1 MEDVDSEKQKPLP
14 FHFQTPCLQF
24 TKDES
29 KARIHWQA
37 RGNVVANHKQHMVN
51 SVSKENKTSLYSSWM
66 PSAEAKRKHE
76 ALLAELR
83 QGTSWLNLYQTTAK
97 VCAPEKPLPH
107 NFAMPMVELHSSDK
121 TLARIH
127 WQQRGAIVAHHAK
140 HLKQY
145 NGKDKKVHEAS
156 QYVVVAATARKH
168 EALVILLRN
177 GTSWLN
183 MYQATFKACHELSS
197 SRREEE
203 LAEAAKG
210 SRNLEA
216 AFEVSILRQAQE
228 EVNMH
233 GLNFKLSAQELMVP
247 QLAGSSNTFMGL
259 RNMNNTSFVNAILQV
274 FLHVSAL
281 RQLVSEANVQQC
293 RDVPSVGRVLGWVSG
308 LRRLQE
314 ALQKTL
320 RWHSSS
326 KWSVV
331 APITVLQAI
340 FDLGVERYG
349 MIAGWPCDAMECL
362 KLFHKALGS
371 PNNEDCWLIEEQLHY
386 PSGIPK
392 DARSEI
398 SQVLHQIASSKGAI
412 LDNSPKT
419 LVLSILPYM
428 LRTDDS
434 DAEELDGEWVTATFT
449 EWDAAVDLAPFFRNN
464 PPCSEYHVKAVVYHL
479 HPADG
484 PIKTKC
490 GHYVAY
496 VKQAQLW
503 HLANDSSVSAVLMS
517 GLSGVPYVL
526 VLERKD
532 VPGANLVAKQ
542 AQQPAA

>member
-1 MEDVDSEKQKPLP
+1 
-14 FHFQTPCLQF
+14 
-24 TKDES
+24 
-29 KARIHWQA
+29 
-37 RGNVVANHKQHMVN
+37 
-51 SVSKENKTSLYSSWM
+51 
-66 PSAEAKRKHE
+66 
-76 ALLAELR
+76 
-83 QGTSWLNLYQTTAK
+83 
-97 VCAPEKPLPH
+97 
-107 NFAMPMVELHSSDK
+107 
-121 TLARIH
+121 
-127 WQQRGAIVAHHAK
+127 
-140 HLKQY
+140 
-145 NGKDKKVHEAS
+145 
-156 QYVVVAATARKH
+156 
-168 EALVILLRN
+168 
-177 GTSWLN
+177 
-183 MYQATFKACHELSS
+183 
-197 SRREEE
+197 
-203 LAEAAKG
+203 
-210 SRNLEA
+210 
-216 AFEVSILRQAQE
+216 
-228 EVNMH
+228 MH

-293 RDVPSVGRVLGWVSG
+293 RDVPSVGLVLGWVSG
-308 LRRLQE
+308 LRHLQE

-331 APITVLQAI
+331 APIAVLQAI

-428 LRTDDS
+428 LCTDDS
-434 DAEELDGEWVTATFT
+434 DTEELDGEWVTATFT
-449 EWDAAVDLAPFFRNN
+449 EWDAVVDLAPFFRNN

-484 PIKTKC
+484 PIKTQC

-532 VPGANLVAKQ
+532 VPGANLGAKQ
-542 AQQPAA
+542 PQQPAAEILVEIPDVVPRFENSTGSGSEGV

>member
-1 MEDVDSEKQKPLP
+1 
-14 FHFQTPCLQF
+14 
-24 TKDES
+24 
-29 KARIHWQA
+29 
-37 RGNVVANHKQHMVN
+37 
-51 SVSKENKTSLYSSWM
+51 
-66 PSAEAKRKHE
+66 
-76 ALLAELR
+76 
-83 QGTSWLNLYQTTAK
+83 
-97 VCAPEKPLPH
+97 
-107 NFAMPMVELHSSDK
+107 
-121 TLARIH
+121 
-127 WQQRGAIVAHHAK
+127 
-140 HLKQY
+140 
-145 NGKDKKVHEAS
+145 
-156 QYVVVAATARKH
+156 
-168 EALVILLRN
+168 
-177 GTSWLN
+177 
-183 MYQATFKACHELSS
+183 MYQATVKACGELSS

-293 RDVPSVGRVLGWVSG
+293 RDVPSVGRILGWVSG
-308 LRRLQE
+308 LRHLQE

-398 SQVLHQIASSKGAI
+398 SQMLQQIASSRGAI

-428 LRTDDS
+428 LCTDEG
-434 DAEELDGEWVTATFT
+434 DAE
-449 EWDAAVDLAPFFRNN
+449 
-464 PPCSEYHVKAVVYHL
+464 
-479 HPADG
+479 
-484 PIKTKC
+484 
-490 GHYVAY
+490 
-496 VKQAQLW
+496 
-503 HLANDSSVSAVLMS
+503 
-517 GLSGVPYVL
+517 
-526 VLERKD
+526 
-532 VPGANLVAKQ
+532 
-542 AQQPAA
+542 

>member
-1 MEDVDSEKQKPLP
+1 
-14 FHFQTPCLQF
+14 
-24 TKDES
+24 
-29 KARIHWQA
+29 
-37 RGNVVANHKQHMVN
+37 
-51 SVSKENKTSLYSSWM
+51 
-66 PSAEAKRKHE
+66 
-76 ALLAELR
+76 
-83 QGTSWLNLYQTTAK
+83 
-97 VCAPEKPLPH
+97 
-107 NFAMPMVELHSSDK
+107 
-121 TLARIH
+121 
-127 WQQRGAIVAHHAK
+127 
-140 HLKQY
+140 
-145 NGKDKKVHEAS
+145 
-156 QYVVVAATARKH
+156 
-168 EALVILLRN
+168 
-177 GTSWLN
+177 
-183 MYQATFKACHELSS
+183 
-197 SRREEE
+197 
-203 LAEAAKG
+203 
-210 SRNLEA
+210 
-216 AFEVSILRQAQE
+216 
-228 EVNMH
+228 
-233 GLNFKLSAQELMVP
+233 
-247 QLAGSSNTFMGL
+247 
-259 RNMNNTSFVNAILQV
+259 
-274 FLHVSAL
+274 
-281 RQLVSEANVQQC
+281 
-293 RDVPSVGRVLGWVSG
+293 
-308 LRRLQE
+308 
-314 ALQKTL
+314 
-320 RWHSSS
+320 
-326 KWSVV
+326 
-331 APITVLQAI
+331 
-340 FDLGVERYG
+340 

-428 LRTDDS
+428 LRPDEG

-532 VPGANLVAKQ
+532 VPGASLLAKQ
-542 AQQPAA
+542 VQQPAAEILVEIPDVVPRFENSTGSESEGFDVLDSQDDDALAELSDGQGDEPPDKRQRPSGEHRSDRRQDRSIRQQDRSDRQQDRCMRQQDRCIWQQDHCMRQQDLSMQQQYRSDRQQDRSTWRQFREWDREDISPTMHDKSYRRLRK